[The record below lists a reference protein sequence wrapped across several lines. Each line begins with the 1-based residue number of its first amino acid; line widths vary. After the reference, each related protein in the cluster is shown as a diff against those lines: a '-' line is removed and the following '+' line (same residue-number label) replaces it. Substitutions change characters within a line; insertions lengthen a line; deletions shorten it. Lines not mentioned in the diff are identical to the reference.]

1 MRNRL
6 TSFLFVSI
14 ICAAAYAQET
24 IAPTTN
30 EPVGPIRGENMGDYN
45 VVQSWELGYRFHM
58 VGGDDGKYRSDV
70 NYRNGVRLLGSYL
83 TINSKDGHGKFYDEI
98 VLNTQGLGNDPYE
111 SVTLRVQK
119 NGLYRYD
126 MLWRENSYFNPG
138 LVTAAG
144 LHLENLDQRWQD
156 HDLVLFPQAKFRIKA
171 GYSRN
176 KEDGPA
182 LSTTNLFDNER
193 GDIFTLFSNVKREYN
208 SYRVGWDVDYRGV
221 RLSFLQRWEF
231 YKEDTPYTLGESGAG
246 LNPTDPTILTSFN
259 RALPIHGY
267 TPGTLV
273 ALSTEKSKFALTGR
287 FTYTGGNRDFVQNES
302 AVGAGLAGT
311 ENRLIITYGDAKRP
325 LTTGDLNFSF
335 FPTDKITIVN
345 NTSVYDSRIVGNS
358 FYDQFDLNTLTA
370 TLLNFQYLGIRLVT
384 NSTDV
389 HYHANKKVDFF
400 AGYRYSAREIKSIQS
415 VSDPTTPFTDTL
427 VTQDNHVHAGVAGL
441 NWIITGPLRLHLETE
456 IGRNDDPFTITADN
470 NYHTIDARLQYKR
483 KSLFASGGYKQTYNN
498 DSITLTSYSSHARNY
513 FANFSWAARDWLSL
527 DAGYSRLHLDSLGGL
542 TFFAG
547 TPRATQRTGTSI
559 YISNIHAANLGVRF
573 SLKKRADLYVG
584 YNITRDTGDGRSA
597 LETPGTVDALFYN
610 VQTFPLNFQSPMLR
624 LTIPISK
631 KIKWNAGYQYYGYHE
646 DFGLNSYL
654 QNYHAH
660 TGYTSVLWAF

>member
-6 TSFLFVSI
+6 TSFLFVSV

-24 IAPTTN
+24 VAPTTN

-45 VVQSWELGYRFHM
+45 IVQSWELGYRFHL

-70 NYRNGVRLLGSYL
+70 NYGNGVRLLSSYL
-83 TINSKDGHGKFYDEI
+83 TINSKDGHGRFYDEI

-126 MLWRENSYFNPG
+126 MLWRENQYFNPG

-144 LHLENLDQRWQD
+144 LHLENTDQRWQD

-182 LSTTNLFDNER
+182 LSTINLFDNER

-208 SYRVGWDVDYRGV
+208 SYRVGWDVDYWGV

-246 LNPTDPTILTSFN
+246 LNTTDPTTLSSFN

-273 ALSTEKSKFALTGR
+273 ALSTEKQKFALTGR
-287 FTYTGGNRDFVQNES
+287 FTYTSGNRNFVQNES
-302 AVGAGLAGT
+302 AVGAGLVGT
-311 ENRLIITYGDAKRP
+311 ENRLIITFGDAKRP

-335 FPTDKITIVN
+335 FPTEKITIVN

-358 FYDQFDLNTLTA
+358 FFDQFDLNTLSA

-400 AGYRYSAREIKSIQS
+400 AGYRYAAREIKSIQS
-415 VSDPTTPFTDTL
+415 VTDPATPFTNTL

-456 IGRNDDPFTITADN
+456 IGRNDDPFTVTADN

-483 KSLFASGGYKQTYNN
+483 KSLFATGGYRQAYNN
-498 DSITLTSYSSHARNY
+498 DSITLTSYSSHARSY
-513 FANFSWAARDWLSL
+513 FANFSWAARDWLSF
-527 DAGYSRLHLDSLGGL
+527 DAGYSKLHLDTLGGL
-542 TFFAG
+542 AFFAG
-547 TPRATQRTGTSI
+547 SPRATARTGTSL
-559 YISNIHAANLGVRF
+559 YISNIHAGNLGIRF

-597 LETPGTVDALFYN
+597 LETPGTVTALFYN
-610 VQTFPLNFQSPMLR
+610 VQTFPLTFQSPLLR
-624 LTIPISK
+624 LTIPITK

-646 DFGLNSYL
+646 EFGLNSYL
-654 QNYHAH
+654 QNYHAL